1 MYICIY
7 RFWPTYLA
15 EPVRPPPEVARAM
28 KIFVNFYTDTGRHS
42 NRKLHWVHSLS
53 SMVITGLF
61 EEKRVDLQ
69 VRQSTFEFEFQ
80 FQFKLNTF
88 MNSMRAEGCS
98 VLTYIIIFHVCFTFH
113 ACARVCPAGEFSA
126 GVYPPLL
133 QPTGGGLLAA
143 GPG

>member
-69 VRQSTFEFEFQ
+69 VRQSTFEFQ
-80 FQFKLNTF
+80 FQIQIQIKHICEFNAGRGMF
-88 MNSMRAEGCS
+88 GSNVYHHFPR
-98 VLTYIIIFHVCFTFH
+98 VFHFP
-113 ACARVCPAGEFSA
+113 RVCTCVPCR
-126 GVYPPLL
+126 
-133 QPTGGGLLAA
+133 
-143 GPG
+143 